1 MGIKAIPSVDK
12 VNNGNTETQVQYLVL
27 NVAAAQTALSIIAA
41 AGAGIKIKVIGVQM
55 QSGAVATAVTFNSAA
70 VAISPTYGLS
80 ASQPVVYPPVGI
92 AYFQTVAN
100 EALTITTGAGSTT
113 AIMIQYI
120 VGA

>member
-1 MGIKAIPSVDK
+1 MGIKSIPSVDK
-12 VNNGNTETQVQYLVL
+12 VINGNTQAQVQYLLL

-41 AGAGIKIKVIGVQM
+41 AGAGIKIKVIGVQI

-70 VAISPTYGLS
+70 AAITPAFGLL
-80 ASQPVVYPPVGI
+80 ASQSVVLPPIGI
-92 AYFQTVAN
+92 AYFQTLAN